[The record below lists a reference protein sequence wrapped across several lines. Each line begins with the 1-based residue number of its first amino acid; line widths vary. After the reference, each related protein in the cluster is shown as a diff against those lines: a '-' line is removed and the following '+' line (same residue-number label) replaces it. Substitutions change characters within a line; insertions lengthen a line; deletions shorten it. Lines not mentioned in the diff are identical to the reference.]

1 MLIDKDKHKDYN
13 YHKQINNNSKNN
25 KFQNKKNKIK

>member
-13 YHKQINNNSKNN
+13 YHKQINNNKNN